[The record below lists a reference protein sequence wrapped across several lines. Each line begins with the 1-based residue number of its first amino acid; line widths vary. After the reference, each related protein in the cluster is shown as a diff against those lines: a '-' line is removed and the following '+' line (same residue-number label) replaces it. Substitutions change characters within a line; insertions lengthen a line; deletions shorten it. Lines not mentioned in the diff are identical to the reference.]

1 MCHMRRKQLLAD
13 NECIN
18 EALQPR
24 GAGRDKEM
32 SIIVVGMTQDAVQI
46 HLKLVSLSRI
56 INLCLLHI

>member
-1 MCHMRRKQLLAD
+1 MAD

-32 SIIVVGMTQDAVQI
+32 SIIVVGMTQDAVQM
-46 HLKLVSLSRI
+46 HLEPSL
-56 INLCLLHI
+56 